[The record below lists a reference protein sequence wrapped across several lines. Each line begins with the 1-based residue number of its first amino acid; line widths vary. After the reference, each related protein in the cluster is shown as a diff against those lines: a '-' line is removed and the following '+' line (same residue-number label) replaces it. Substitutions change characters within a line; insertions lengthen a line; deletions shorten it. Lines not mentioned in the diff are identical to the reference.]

1 MISPNVQTCRKYY
14 EETFIWKAKGRQFE
28 QTIRAK
34 RYRVISH
41 LDRMLLWVV
50 LQLPDY
56 DNSAFGFVPCL
67 S

>member
-1 MISPNVQTCRKYY
+1 MQLRNESQDFCGMISPNVQTYRKYY

-34 RYRVISH
+34 QYRVISH

-50 LQLPDY
+50 LQLR
-56 DNSAFGFVPCL
+56 
-67 S
+67 

>member
-1 MISPNVQTCRKYY
+1 MISPNVQTYRKYY

-50 LQLPDY
+50 LQLR
-56 DNSAFGFVPCL
+56 
-67 S
+67 